1 MLIRKIDKSNV
12 QFCFKRS
19 FKSLSMIGVPILCVL
34 NALKCP
40 FSVNILIVKAPQ

>member
-12 QFCFKRS
+12 QFRLERS

-34 NALKCP
+34 TALKCP
-40 FSVNILIVKAPQ
+40 FSIVSIF